1 MVGEAQP
8 NRMLYIVRKRQGN
21 VVRRE
26 VEVRVRESACEIFCV
41 YILCEER
48 IGVELFVGF
57 R

>member
-21 VVRRE
+21 VVHRE